1 MPRISRN
8 DVVGRNIALGLISL
22 TLSLATLVA
31 APVAAQEESCAD
43 PQATGPGRKPDLDGR
58 TSLFDVFIQPLA
70 QESALRRAQW
80 TANDPYYAHR
90 IDQSLNAH
98 RLNVALLG
106 YGEEHDQSYADTGV
120 SITILSLDLNTWDL
134 ASISLS
140 RDIRAPELEDQSAHE
155 PPRWPMTL
163 RGTYKALG
171 FAGVRT
177 VLEDATGLVIDFQVL
192 IRDVLLKDYLDTV
205 SGPVDI
211 VVPKEF
217 STNVYHLGGVEHA
230 TDYIPAGRQRLSTD
244 QAMTFVLG
252 ESLDP
257 QGKADERSYRKELL
271 LKTLSCQAR
280 QRLGARDAG
289 FTLGLARFALD
300 ELNRDDLQSDFD
312 IGLLTGSL
320 ASMSQALVTSR
331 GQVDASFPQ
340 LGNSRELVIHD
351 EAFGDGG
358 VRRVHH
364 MASIPDDQGQPD
376 DDSVKAEI
384 AMGSLA
390 PYMLVPISG
399 NPYAADVVNDYWR
412 SVRALISTTLMQSR

>member
-1 MPRISRN
+1 M
-8 DVVGRNIALGLISL
+8 GLALGL
-22 TLSLATLVA
+22 APLVA

-43 PQATGPGRKPDLDGR
+43 PQSTGRVRKPDLDGR

-70 QESALRRAQW
+70 QESVHRRAQW
-80 TANDPYYAHR
+80 IATDPNYAHR
-90 IDQSLNAH
+90 IDESLNAH

-106 YGEEHDQSYADTGV
+106 YGEEHDQTYDDTGV
-120 SITILSLDLNTWDL
+120 SITVLSLDLDTWDL

-177 VLEDATGLVIDFQVL
+177 ILEDATGLVIDFQVL
-192 IRDVLLKDYLDTV
+192 MKDVLLKDYLETV

-211 VVPKEF
+211 VVPKAF
-217 STNVYHLGGVEHA
+217 STNRYRLGGVEHA
-230 TDYIPAGRQRLSTD
+230 VDDISAGRQTLSTD
-244 QAMTFVLG
+244 EAMTFVLG

-280 QRLGARDAG
+280 ERLRARDVG

-300 ELNRDDLQSDFD
+300 ELNREDLQSDFD
-312 IGLLTGSL
+312 LGLLTGSL
-320 ASMSQALVTSR
+320 GNMSQALLTSR
-331 GQVDASFPQ
+331 GQVETSFPQ
-340 LGNSRELVIHD
+340 LGNSRELVVHD
-351 EAFGDGG
+351 ESFGDGG

-364 MASIPDDQGQPD
+364 MASTPDDHGQRD
-376 DDSVKAEI
+376 DDSVKTEI

-399 NPYAADVVNDYWR
+399 NPYAADVVTDYWQ
-412 SVRALISTTLMQSR
+412 SVRALIASTLTQTR